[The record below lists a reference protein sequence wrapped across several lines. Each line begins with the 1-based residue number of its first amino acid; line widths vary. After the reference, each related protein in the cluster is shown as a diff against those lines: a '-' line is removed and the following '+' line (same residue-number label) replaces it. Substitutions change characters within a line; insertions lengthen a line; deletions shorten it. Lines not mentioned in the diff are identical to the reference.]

1 MTPLLPEIP
10 RILTAVAEGA
20 CCLVCISPL
29 KKRFPLAA
37 TVILSG
43 IALLIQCGLQLLAG
57 SLPVSLWIVGM
68 LINVCFMG
76 LFIGVVSEVHL
87 NQGIYWTAIAFI
99 AAEFLASFEW
109 QISCHIVREPKPGF
123 DPVATLIAVPVM
135 SGVLFLFSYVERKVK
150 KLNELVRT
158 QHTITTVILAII
170 AFTVSNLAFLN
181 SQWRDSISGQFYV
194 YFIRTLVDLCVLVI
208 LYLQQWTMQE
218 HRYLDELSS
227 IQNVLNLQYKQ
238 YLDYKESSEYI
249 SRQCHDLKHQINALR
264 SACTNEERESYLQEM
279 ERAINQYNGQNV
291 TGNAVLDTLLTQKK
305 IYCLDHDI
313 DFSMKANGKALSN
326 LAVRDICTIVGNLL
340 DNAIEYASGLED
352 TEQRHIQGEIYEKGA
367 FLMIRIENYYL
378 GAPVTEAHLP
388 KTTKGDK
395 TRHGYGLK
403 SVRYIVEKYD
413 GSMTIR
419 TENNWFVVR
428 VLIPISK
435 QE

>member
-10 RILTAVAEGA
+10 RILTAVAEWA
-20 CCLVCISPL
+20 CCLVCICPI

-123 DPVATLIAVPVM
+123 DLVATLIAVPVM

-218 HRYLDELSS
+218 HR
-227 IQNVLNLQYKQ
+227 
-238 YLDYKESSEYI
+238 
-249 SRQCHDLKHQINALR
+249 
-264 SACTNEERESYLQEM
+264 
-279 ERAINQYNGQNV
+279 
-291 TGNAVLDTLLTQKK
+291 
-305 IYCLDHDI
+305 
-313 DFSMKANGKALSN
+313 
-326 LAVRDICTIVGNLL
+326 
-340 DNAIEYASGLED
+340 
-352 TEQRHIQGEIYEKGA
+352 
-367 FLMIRIENYYL
+367 
-378 GAPVTEAHLP
+378 
-388 KTTKGDK
+388 
-395 TRHGYGLK
+395 
-403 SVRYIVEKYD
+403 
-413 GSMTIR
+413 
-419 TENNWFVVR
+419 
-428 VLIPISK
+428 
-435 QE
+435 

>member
-10 RILTAVAEGA
+10 RILTAVAEWA

-123 DPVATLIAVPVM
+123 DLVATLIAVPVM

-181 SQWRDSISGQFYV
+181 SQWRDSISEQFYV

-352 TEQRHIQGEIYEKGA
+352 IEQRHIQGEIYEKGA

-403 SVRYIVEKYD
+403 SVRYIAEKYD

>member
-10 RILTAVAEGA
+10 RILTAVAEWA

-109 QISCHIVREPKPGF
+109 QISCHIVRELNPGF

-181 SQWRDSISGQFYV
+181 SQWRDSISEQFYV

-403 SVRYIVEKYD
+403 SVRYIAEKYD

>member
-10 RILTAVAEGA
+10 RILTAVAEWA

-181 SQWRDSISGQFYV
+181 SQWRDSISEQFYV

-352 TEQRHIQGEIYEKGA
+352 IEQRHIQGEIYEKGA

-403 SVRYIVEKYD
+403 SVRYIAEKYD

>member
-10 RILTAVAEGA
+10 RILTAVAEWA

-123 DPVATLIAVPVM
+123 DLVATLIAVPVM

-352 TEQRHIQGEIYEKGA
+352 IEQRHIQGEIYEKGA

-403 SVRYIVEKYD
+403 SVRYIAEKYD

>member
-10 RILTAVAEGA
+10 RILTAVAEWA
-20 CCLVCISPL
+20 CCLVCICPL

-123 DPVATLIAVPVM
+123 DLVATLIAVPVM

-378 GAPVTEAHLP
+378 GVPVTGAHLP

-403 SVRYIVEKYD
+403 SVRYIAEKYD

>member
-10 RILTAVAEGA
+10 RILTAVAEWA
-20 CCLVCISPL
+20 CCLVCTSPL

-109 QISCHIVREPKPGF
+109 QISCHIVRELNPGF
-123 DPVATLIAVPVM
+123 DLVATLIAVPVM

-403 SVRYIVEKYD
+403 SVRYIAEKYD

>member
-10 RILTAVAEGA
+10 RILTAVAEWA
-20 CCLVCISPL
+20 CCLVCICPL

-123 DPVATLIAVPVM
+123 DLVATLIAVPVM

-352 TEQRHIQGEIYEKGA
+352 IEQRHIQGEIYEKGA

-403 SVRYIVEKYD
+403 SVRYIAEKYD